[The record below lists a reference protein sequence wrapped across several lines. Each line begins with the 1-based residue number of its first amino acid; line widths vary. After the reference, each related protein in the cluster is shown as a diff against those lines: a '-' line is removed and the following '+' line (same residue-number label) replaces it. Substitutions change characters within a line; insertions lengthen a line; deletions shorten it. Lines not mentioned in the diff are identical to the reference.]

1 MKKQVGVM
9 LVQRLSKN
17 SIELNFLTFYQ
28 AHKVTGSYEKQPL
41 ISEFLQKF
49 NLLSTSLSG
58 ESAPDQ
64 SEIAIQWYNLW
75 ACWKFPGWSFF
86 LYLKQNFY
94 NWLIRKYAVCRG
106 ENQPL
111 YCGSLRVNDDIYL
124 QVTFSSFCREMRGV
138 ILSKL
143 HHHQHRKWWNL
154 LIDHSLRRTTPR
166 WST

>member
-17 SIELNFLTFYQ
+17 SIELNFLTLYQ

-64 SEIAIQWYNLW
+64 SEIAIQWYNL
-75 ACWKFPGWSFF
+75 
-86 LYLKQNFY
+86 L
-94 NWLIRKYAVCRG
+94 
-106 ENQPL
+106 
-111 YCGSLRVNDDIYL
+111 
-124 QVTFSSFCREMRGV
+124 
-138 ILSKL
+138 
-143 HHHQHRKWWNL
+143 NL
-154 LIDHSLRRTTPR
+154 LKICWCKDLKNSITF
-166 WST
+166 